1 MLPLVTVLALSAL
14 DADQT
19 ACVSE
24 LDAHLKEHGVG
35 CYFGSDDSRRAVL
48 ESFFRSILS
57 HCDLEDCSCNPE
69 DVAEASCDS
78 FATASLT
85 GYINLHSDSA
95 PLNALYTNMTAIVR
109 RLCMEE
115 TGQAG
120 VPSELLLSPSFG
132 ACGVDNVVS
141 VHTGGVG
148 AYIAV
153 YAALFTLV
161 MVESTERSRYTAV
174 PTDESPSEPVKTGE
188 TAQFL

>member
-1 MLPLVTVLALSAL
+1 MLALVSVLAVSAL
-14 DADQT
+14 DVDQK
-19 ACVSE
+19 ACISK

-48 ESFFRSILS
+48 ESFFQSILS
-57 HCDLEDCSCNPE
+57 HCDLQDCTCNPE

-78 FATASLT
+78 FATASLI
-85 GYINLHSDSA
+85 GYINIHSDSA
-95 PLNALYTNMTAIVR
+95 PLNALYTNMTAIVS
-109 RLCMEE
+109 RLCIEE

-132 ACGVDNVVS
+132 ACGADNVVS
-141 VHTGGVG
+141 VHTGGIG

-174 PTDESPSEPVKTGE
+174 PTEETVAKPVTTGD
-188 TAQFL
+188 TKQFL